1 MKIHKVVTV
10 VIAACMML
18 LMFSLT
24 GQADAAVIEKDGNP
38 VQMVLTDWGGVSLN
52 LQGQE
57 KFFKVWEKSTGS
69 YNKINLS
76 LTNIDSYDVDGRN
89 LVYTISSGS
98 AMDVYLYNLDTKTN
112 TVISKTFTAKR
123 NIRICSS
130 RIAWVDYGIGNGG
143 IYVYNMTDGS
153 STSIKLQESSN
164 IELALSDNYLAYIGH
179 QNGINGV
186 FVYNLL
192 DGSTVAVNHSYGDK
206 ASLSMSGNRIV
217 WTEGSGATFPVG
229 SFYNQVYGY
238 AVANNA
244 LNELWMYDISLG
256 KLTQLTDNDANDVQ
270 PCIWGKY
277 VTWAQN
283 SKGTPDIMLMNLD
296 AGTVEKLAA
305 TDFYEVKPNM
315 DYGYLS
321 YITIKGNLAD
331 LTVLPLAG
339 EESSA
344 TISGNADSI
353 KLFINDTQYFM
364 DPNPYIKDGRTLVPM
379 RRVFEILGAQVTW
392 NETDQSV
399 TAVRGGTEIKLYI
412 GSQTAYKNGQA
423 VQLDVPAEI
432 MASTG
437 RTMVPL
443 RFVSEALGCSVQWT
457 GATQTITIDTG
468 I

>member
-18 LMFSLT
+18 LMFAT
-24 GQADAAVIEKDGNP
+24 AGQVEAAVIEKEGNP
-38 VQMVLTDWGGVSLN
+38 VQMVFTDWGGVSLN

-69 YNKINLS
+69 YNKIDLS

-89 LVYTISSGS
+89 VAYTISSGS

-112 TVISKTFTAKR
+112 KAISKTFTAKR
-123 NIRICSS
+123 NIKIYGN

-153 STSIKLQESSN
+153 STSIKLQESNN

-186 FVYNLL
+186 FVYDLQNS
-192 DGSTVAVNHSYGDK
+192 STTAVNHSYGDK
-206 ASLSMSGNRIV
+206 ASLSMSGNRLV
-217 WTEGSGATFPVG
+217 WAEGSGAKFPTG
-229 SFYNQVYGY
+229 TFYNQVYGY

-256 KLTQLTDNDANDVQ
+256 KLTQLTDNDTNDVQ

-277 VTWAQN
+277 VTWTQN
-283 SKGTPDIMLMNLD
+283 SKGTPNIMLMNLD
-296 AGTVEKLAA
+296 NGTVEELAS
-305 TDFYEVKPNM
+305 TDFYEVKPHM

-331 LTVLPLAG
+331 LTVLSLTGGDP
-339 EESSA
+339 SA
-344 TISGNADSI
+344 TPSDNTASI

-364 DPNPYIKDGRTLVPM
+364 NPEPYIKEGRTLVPM

-392 NETDQSV
+392 NEAEQCV
-399 TAVRGGTEIKLYI
+399 TAVKGITEIKLYI
-412 GSQTAYKNGQA
+412 GSSTAYKNGQP
-423 VQLDVPAEI
+423 VQLEVPAEI

-443 RFVSEALGCSVQWT
+443 RFVSEALGGSVNWT
-457 GATQTITIDTG
+457 GATRTINIDTG